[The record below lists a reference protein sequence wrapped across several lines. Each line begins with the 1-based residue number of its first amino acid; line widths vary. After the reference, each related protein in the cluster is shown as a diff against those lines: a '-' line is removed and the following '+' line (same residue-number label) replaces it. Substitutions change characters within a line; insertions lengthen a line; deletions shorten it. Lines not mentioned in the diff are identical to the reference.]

1 MVNATQGTKTL
12 FSTKKVIIVIVV
24 TKAMAADDLMAG
36 GGEGGRAGGRTASLI
51 GDGEFAK
58 LIFFI
63 VLLSAAFL
71 RKTFWRRLRR
81 CTPI

>member
-12 FSTKKVIIVIVV
+12 FSTKKVIIVVVV
-24 TKAMAADDLMAG
+24 TKAMAADDLMTG

>member
-24 TKAMAADDLMAG
+24 TKAMAADDLMTG

-51 GDGEFAK
+51 GDGEFTK